1 MVVGPERELVGC
13 VVGEVRVH
21 ELPAKLSESD
31 VLDFV
36 EGVHLAPDVAVRIAA
51 AMAADAAVAGWVQ
64 ALRADRAALI
74 AMPAAKAPAGLLEA
88 VESQLDSEVLV
99 SAARVEH
106 AARGPVPVVVARPLG
121 PGVLARIGRSPM
133 LALAAM
139 LAMAAGAMW
148 LAVGSTQSAK
158 PARTPTS
165 KANPATGPETLR
177 PVDGPDA
184 TTLSARAGD
193 VDGTEHGASGGLEAA
208 AGAAVEQR
216 LAEAGPPEPNEQPG
230 TLMARPAADVASVA
244 APHPWGLPLDRALA
258 LAAEGRLLI
267 EIDSAELDRTATRL
281 EGLTRASS
289 AVWHV
294 RRHDAPAS
302 SRVVALERSRI
313 DAAAQA
319 ERALA
324 QGSSPRAPRAF
335 DQSGESGAA
344 TGRLPPLREPAKRPA
359 ASAAP
364 PAVLPGTF
372 EAQIPATEPVLEAL
386 LRRLSGVGRQ
396 RAQLVELDPVAAE
409 ILRLLPAPGDG
420 FVGPPPEFAHDTV
433 SRVAVPIVVRE
444 R

>member
-1 MVVGPERELVGC
+1 MVGC

-51 AMAADAAVAGWVQ
+51 AMAADAAFAGWVQ

-74 AMPAAKAPAGLLEA
+74 AMPAAKTPAGLLEA

-193 VDGTEHGASGGLEAA
+193 VDGTEAGASGGLEAA

-216 LAEAGPPEPNEQPG
+216 LAEAGAPEPNEQPG

-244 APHPWGLPLDRALA
+244 APHPWGLPLDRALT

-319 ERALA
+319 ERTLA
-324 QGSSPRAPRAF
+324 QDGSPRSPRSPRTF

-344 TGRLPPLREPAKRPA
+344 TGRLPPLREPARGPA

-372 EAQIPATEPVLEAL
+372 EAQMPATEPVLEAL

-409 ILRLLPAPGDG
+409 ILRLLPAPGDE

>member
-1 MVVGPERELVGC
+1 M
-13 VVGEVRVH
+13 H
-21 ELPAKLSESD
+21 ELPAKLSEGD

-51 AMAADAAVAGWVQ
+51 AMAADATFAGWVQ

-158 PARTPTS
+158 PPRMMAS

-184 TTLSARAGD
+184 TTLSARAGG

-244 APHPWGLPLDRALA
+244 APQPWGLPLDRALT

-294 RRHDAPAS
+294 RRQEAS
-302 SRVVALERSRI
+302 VSARVVAIERSRI

-319 ERALA
+319 ERTLA
-324 QGSSPRAPRAF
+324 QDGSPRSPRSPRTF

-344 TGRLPPLREPAKRPA
+344 TGTGRLPPLREPARGPA

-372 EAQIPATEPVLEAL
+372 EAQMPATEPVLEAL

-409 ILRLLPAPGDG
+409 ILRLLPAPGDE